1 MKTKDVRKLL
11 RIGAT
16 VLGRNGKMILSRN
29 GKILPPDE
37 EIAVATEAIVIS
49 KTGIV
54 LSVFF
59 DLNLVYFLFP
69 LYDESKREEL
79 IRKLYQNM
87 DTVLIKHPLDVLSE
101 RGKDIRVIVVD
112 HRIMPFVGKRRAIR
126 EIACVIPKSEIRAP
140 RSLMQGWIKSTPYG
154 VFYATSLDELD
165 RVSNPKADE
174 KILAE
179 VMKMEKVEEKTPT
192 KGREEVAIPQGEL
205 VRR

>member
-1 MKTKDVRKLL
+1 MKTKDVGELL
-11 RIGAT
+11 RIGTA

-59 DLNLVYFLFP
+59 DLNLVYYLFP

-79 IRKLYQNM
+79 IKKLYQNM

-101 RGKDIRVIVVD
+101 RGKEIRVIVVD
-112 HRIMPFVGKRRAIR
+112 HRVMPFVGKRKAIR
-126 EIACVIPKSEIRAP
+126 EIADVIPEADIRAP
-140 RSLMQGWIKSTPYG
+140 RSLIQGWIKSTPYG

-174 KILAE
+174 KILME
-179 VMKMEKVEEKTPT
+179 VRKW
-192 KGREEVAIPQGEL
+192 
-205 VRR
+205 RR